1 LPDMGWD
8 DFRYVL
14 AVARTKAIAPAARAL
29 RVDATTVARRLSRV
43 ELALQTK
50 LFERKD
56 GYLRPTEAG
65 ADVIE
70 RAERIETEATAIVER
85 AAGVDAAVSGS
96 VRVTSVP
103 LLVSRLLLPGVGSL
117 IDAHPALVL
126 EVVADPCNLSVML
139 RDADIALRL
148 ARPDREQQAIARRLT
163 QLPYAVYAPRQGD
176 ARRLPWITYEE
187 GMSSLPHVAWINRA
201 IKQEGSRPVLLVND
215 SETALHAI
223 KQGYGKS
230 LLPCLVADREPEL
243 RRSSGARPVLEREL
257 WLLINPGLRH
267 LARIEAVVAWIEDL
281 IANAASR
288 NRGHR
293 LPRAP

>member
-1 LPDMGWD
+1 MGWD

-126 EVVADPCNLSVML
+126 EVVADPRNLSVML

-176 ARRLPWITYEE
+176 ARRLPWITY
-187 GMSSLPHVAWINRA
+187 GGRHVVASSRRLDQPRDKA
-201 IKQEGSRPVLLVND
+201 G
-215 SETALHAI
+215 
-223 KQGYGKS
+223 
-230 LLPCLVADREPEL
+230 REP
-243 RRSSGARPVLEREL
+243 
-257 WLLINPGLRH
+257 
-267 LARIEAVVAWIEDL
+267 
-281 IANAASR
+281 SR
-288 NRGHR
+288 T
-293 LPRAP
+293 ACQ